1 MRVPSGQLSGT
12 GMTGGRL
19 LPVLVVVHGGDYVR
33 GAASLLGPQRLMRED
48 VVLVTINY
56 RLGALGEFPA
66 GSQRLMREDVFLR
79 EVKYFIKRPNP
90 VMHFPLN
97 TTQTPIEYL

>member
-1 MRVPSGQLSGT
+1 MSGQLAGGAVSG
-12 GMTGGRL
+12 RR

-56 RLGALGEFPA
+56 RLGVLGERRRRPA
-66 GSQRLMREDVFLR
+66 LLLGG
-79 EVKYFIKRPNP
+79 
-90 VMHFPLN
+90 
-97 TTQTPIEYL
+97 TTECHGK